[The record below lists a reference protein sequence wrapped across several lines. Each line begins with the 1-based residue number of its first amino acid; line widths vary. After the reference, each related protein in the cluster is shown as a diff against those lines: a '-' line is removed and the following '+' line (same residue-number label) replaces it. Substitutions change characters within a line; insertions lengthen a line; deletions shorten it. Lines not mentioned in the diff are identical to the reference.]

1 MKIACST
8 VACPGWTLDQAA
20 GAAASMGY
28 RGLDMRAFAESD
40 ACFACNPMDLG
51 AGEVEAIFDRAGIEA
66 LSISTGVTLDAPV
79 FPPVIGRLFQDA
91 EAGVGDTKGF
101 VDFAIGAQARFVRI
115 FPGSRQH
122 AEPRAWGDRR
132 IGERLNL
139 AGQTARNTP
148 VRVLVENAGSYARAD
163 DLRRLMDLYGNQ
175 WTGAVY
181 NIRAGVE
188 AGDDPL
194 AAIDTLGDVL
204 WCVRL
209 SDTDREHHPVLL
221 GEGVLPTRSVLEA
234 MGARG
239 LDAWVIYEYPK
250 FWLAHDERDPRAVLE
265 HAADTLYAWATP
277 DPEPARG
284 LAGSA

>member
-20 GAAASMGY
+20 MGAASMGY
-28 RGLDMRAFAESD
+28 QGLDMRAFLDSD
-40 ACFACNPMDLG
+40 ACFACNPMDTD
-51 AGEVEAIFDRAGIEA
+51 AASVETLFDRAGIDA
-66 LSISTGVTLDAPV
+66 LALSTGVTLDEPV
-79 FPPVIGRLFQDA
+79 FPPVIGRLFQNP
-91 EAGVGDTKGF
+91 EAGVGETKRF
-101 VDFAIGAQARFVRI
+101 VEFAIGAQTRFVRI

-132 IGERLNL
+132 IGERLTL

-148 VRVLVENAGSYARAD
+148 VRVLVENTGSYARAQ
-163 DLRRLMDLYGNQ
+163 DLRRLMDIYGNQ

-188 AGDDPL
+188 AGDDPV
-194 AAIDTLGDVL
+194 AAIDLLRDQL
-204 WCVRL
+204 WAVRV

-221 GEGVLPTRSVLEA
+221 GEGVLPAHRVIDAIGE
-234 MGARG
+234 RG

-250 FWLAHDERDPRAVLE
+250 FWLADDTRDPRAVLT
-265 HAADTLYAWATP
+265 HAADTLYSWIAR
-277 DPEPARG
+277 EPARG